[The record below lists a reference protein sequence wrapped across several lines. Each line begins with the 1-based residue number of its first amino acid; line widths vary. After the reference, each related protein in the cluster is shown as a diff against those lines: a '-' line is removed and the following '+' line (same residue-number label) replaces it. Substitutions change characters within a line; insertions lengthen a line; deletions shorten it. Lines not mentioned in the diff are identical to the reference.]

1 VTTVKDAA
9 VKTML
14 YLRVQ
19 MSLYGYCPHLLRDLG
34 EIRYERDERDAMVH
48 FPSVEISVGEDLTFL
63 MSTN

>member
-1 VTTVKDAA
+1 
-9 VKTML
+9 ML